1 MFLSNTQPSLHR
13 SGRLALND
21 EDHLPRGECSFI
33 QPESDSSGIAR
44 QRCSCRSFYPDSNV
58 RSRCGCGHQ
67 AWHHETQPLSV
78 VSVDQFV
85 QVVEQMKVMRHEARR
100 HESMVEELR
109 RELLRERA
117 AREEHFRTYKA
128 LEARLYENM
137 RLLKITMDD
146 RVEAVVDKT
155 SAFGDQ
161 IKAVQERLTMVDEV
175 AMDLEN
181 RVDRVEH
188 INGRPRD
195 DTPVDSASKPR
206 LSSPTKS
213 PSPPI
218 PLLMQPQ
225 HMLGQ
230 LPIRTDKKYPLT
242 WNVRVIFVLRKT
254 QRFAFDPD
262 SNAYRRCASR
272 KLQQNIDFTGQDSFY
287 LTSRVEDKFRGVL
300 RGRAW
305 MPLVGHR
312 PPDEPFG
319 RMALTFLPPDLIHR
333 NLWDHPFIEDHCIA
347 HDKMQGDVLYI
358 ALQHEDVTWNE
369 IRFLPP
375 VIGANEACWAH
386 DDELDGTAKYKSL
399 DSEIMYD
406 CQDPPPTY
414 SSRTHSVADRAP
426 SKLDVLAD
434 SAAMLIPIERA
445 RTHTS
450 VHSSQISVHS
460 STLRPSLERMPT
472 ASSSHS
478 TPRFSSEH
486 SSLHSFDTEMADDEH
501 RDKKPKLR
509 TRDSALNVPS
519 ASHAQQP
526 LYVSGRSKR
535 KMPSKE
541 KGSKEPLHFSVTNV
555 AKWRPSL
562 LHTHSSKGKEVAHGQ

>member
-1 MFLSNTQPSLHR
+1 MFLSNTQPSALL
-13 SGRLALND
+13 SGKHVPGEEAQ
-21 EDHLPRGECSFI
+21 LPRGECSFL
-33 QPESDSSGIAR
+33 QPESESSRHSR
-44 QRCSCRSFYPDSNV
+44 QRCPCRSFYPDSLV

-78 VSVDQFV
+78 VSVDQFA
-85 QVVEQMKVMRHEARR
+85 QVVEQMKILKHEVRR
-100 HESMVEELR
+100 RESVEEELR

-146 RVEAVVDKT
+146 RVEAVVDRT

-161 IKAVQERLTMVDEV
+161 IKAVQERLIMVDEV
-175 AMDLEN
+175 TMELEN
-181 RVDRVEH
+181 RVDKVQH
-188 INGRPRD
+188 TDGIHRD
-195 DTPVDSASKPR
+195 DTPVDSTPKPHAPTP
-206 LSSPTKS
+206 STSPV
-213 PSPPI
+213 PQL
-218 PLLMQPQ
+218 PLLMQSQ

-230 LPIRTDKKYPLT
+230 LPIRTDKKYPLS
-242 WNVRVIFVLRKT
+242 WNVRVIFIPRKS

-262 SNAYRRCASR
+262 STGYRRCASR
-272 KLQQNIDFTGQDSFY
+272 KLQQNIDFAGQDSAYFVA
-287 LTSRVEDKFRGVL
+287 RVEETFRSLL

-319 RMALTFLPPDLIHR
+319 RMALTMLPPDLVHVG
-333 NLWDHPFIEDHCIA
+333 LWDHAFVEDHCIS

-375 VIGANEACWAH
+375 ALGADEACWAQ
-386 DDELDGTAKYKSL
+386 DEELDGTVTYKSL
-399 DSEIMYD
+399 DTEIMYD

-414 SSRTHSVADRAP
+414 SSRTHSMADRAP

-434 SAAMLIPIERA
+434 SAAMLSPIERI
-445 RTHTS
+445 RTQTS
-450 VHSSQISVHS
+450 IHS
-460 STLRPSLERMPT
+460 TMLRPSLERTHT
-472 ASSSHS
+472 ASSSRS
-478 TPRFSSEH
+478 TNHRFSSEQ
-486 SSLHSFDTEMADDEH
+486 SSLRSFDSEMADDEH

-509 TRDSALNVPS
+509 LKDSS
-519 ASHAQQP
+519 ANASGTSHAQHP
-526 LYVSGRSKR
+526 MYVSGRSKR
-535 KMPSKE
+535 KMPVKE
-541 KGSKEPLHFSVTNV
+541 KGQKEPLHFSVTNV
-555 AKWRPSL
+555 AKWRPNL
-562 LHTHSSKGKEVAHGQ
+562 LHPHSSKGKEAAHGQ